1 MKDKKKTIIIL
12 IIIAVIVI
20 ATQIILN
27 ILTPKNK
34 VLISTYVKTLT
45 PDDININI
53 PCDKQILKEN
63 QIPYFKVSNTL
74 YDSINKDILENS
86 LLRVCYQNGYMSYD
100 IALNDNILSLIVYIS
115 YETENELANIEY
127 KTYNINT
134 DTNQIVTN
142 QELLNKYNLT
152 INQVNTKVLT
162 ELNKYY
168 NYEKENELVDQN
180 ITFSDYL
187 NILEYKTVT
196 LNNLSLF
203 IDKKNDLYIYKDF
216 SLSEGMKRVDYF
228 PNLSNTFKL
237 N

>member
-27 ILTPKNK
+27 IFTPKNK
-34 VLISTYVKTLT
+34 VLISTYIKTLT

-134 DTNQIVTN
+134 DTNQIITN

-168 NYEKENELVDQN
+168 NYEKENDLVEQN

-196 LNNLSLF
+196 LDNLSLF
-203 IDKKNDLYIYKDF
+203 INKKNDLYIYKDF
-216 SLSEGMKRVDYF
+216 SLSEGMKRLDYF

>member
-20 ATQIILN
+20 AIQVILN
-27 ILTPKNK
+27 IFTPKNK

-45 PDDININI
+45 TDDININI

-63 QIPYFKVSNTL
+63 QIPYFRVSNTL

-134 DTNQIVTN
+134 DTNQIITN

-168 NYEKENELVDQN
+168 NYEKENDLVEQN

-196 LNNLSLF
+196 LDNLSLF

-216 SLSEGMKRVDYF
+216 SLSEGMKRLDYF

>member
-12 IIIAVIVI
+12 IIITIIVI

-27 ILTPKNK
+27 IFTPKNK

-63 QIPYFKVSNTL
+63 QIPYFRVSNTL

-100 IALNDNILSLIVYIS
+100 ISLNDNILSLIVYIS

-152 INQVNTKVLT
+152 VNQINTKVLT

>member
-20 ATQIILN
+20 ATQVILN
-27 ILTPKNK
+27 IFTPKNK

-45 PDDININI
+45 TDDININI

-63 QIPYFKVSNTL
+63 QIPYFRVSNTL

-134 DTNQIVTN
+134 DTNQIITN

-168 NYEKENELVDQN
+168 NYEKENDLVEQN

-196 LNNLSLF
+196 LDNLSLF

-216 SLSEGMKRVDYF
+216 SLSEGMKRLDYF

>member
-27 ILTPKNK
+27 IFTPKNK

-45 PDDININI
+45 TDDININI

-86 LLRVCYQNGYMSYD
+86 PLRVCYQNGYMSYD
-100 IALNDNILSLIVYIS
+100 ISLNDNILSLIVYIS

-142 QELLNKYNLT
+142 RELLNKYNLT

-168 NYEKENELVDQN
+168 NYEKENELVEEN

-196 LNNLSLF
+196 LDNLSLF

-216 SLSEGMKRVDYF
+216 SLSEGMKRLDYF

>member
-63 QIPYFKVSNTL
+63 QIPYFRVSNTL

-168 NYEKENELVDQN
+168 NYEKENDLVDQN

-187 NILEYKTVT
+187 DILEYKTVT
-196 LNNLSLF
+196 LDNLSLF
-203 IDKKNDLYIYKDF
+203 IDKKMIYIFIKIF
-216 SLSEGMKRVDYF
+216 L
-228 PNLSNTFKL
+228 
-237 N
+237 

>member
-1 MKDKKKTIIIL
+1 
-12 IIIAVIVI
+12 
-20 ATQIILN
+20 
-27 ILTPKNK
+27 
-34 VLISTYVKTLT
+34 
-45 PDDININI
+45 
-53 PCDKQILKEN
+53 
-63 QIPYFKVSNTL
+63 
-74 YDSINKDILENS
+74 
-86 LLRVCYQNGYMSYD
+86 MSYD
-100 IALNDNILSLIVYIS
+100 ISLNDNILSLIVYIS

-152 INQVNTKVLT
+152 INQVNTKVLA

-168 NYEKENELVDQN
+168 NYEIENDLVDQN

-196 LNNLSLF
+196 LDNLSLF

-216 SLSEGMKRVDYF
+216 SLSEGMKRLDYF

>member
-27 ILTPKNK
+27 IFTPKNK

-45 PDDININI
+45 PNDVNINI

-134 DTNQIVTN
+134 DTNQIITN

-168 NYEKENELVDQN
+168 NYEKENDLVEQN

-196 LNNLSLF
+196 LDNLSLF

-216 SLSEGMKRVDYF
+216 SLSEGMKRLDYF

>member
-100 IALNDNILSLIVYIS
+100 ISLNDNILSLIVYIS
-115 YETENELANIEY
+115 YETDNELANIEY

-134 DTNQIVTN
+134 DTNQIVNN

-152 INQVNTKVLT
+152 VNQINTKVLT

-216 SLSEGMKRVDYF
+216 SLSEGMNRLDYF

>member
-1 MKDKKKTIIIL
+1 MD
-12 IIIAVIVI
+12 
-20 ATQIILN
+20 
-27 ILTPKNK
+27 
-34 VLISTYVKTLT
+34 SYE
-45 PDDININI
+45 INI
-53 PCDKQILKEN
+53 E
-63 QIPYFKVSNTL
+63 TL
-74 YDSINKDILENS
+74 
-86 LLRVCYQNGYMSYD
+86 
-100 IALNDNILSLIVYIS
+100 LIVPFGHGKSKI
-115 YETENELANIEY
+115 YETDNELANIEY

-134 DTNQIVTN
+134 DTNQIITN

-196 LNNLSLF
+196 LDNLSLF

-216 SLSEGMKRVDYF
+216 SLSEGMKRLDYF

>member
-27 ILTPKNK
+27 IFTPKNK

-45 PDDININI
+45 TDDININI

-63 QIPYFKVSNTL
+63 QIPYFRVSNTL

-134 DTNQIVTN
+134 DTNQIITN

-168 NYEKENELVDQN
+168 NYEKENDLVEQN

-196 LNNLSLF
+196 LDNLSLF

-216 SLSEGMKRVDYF
+216 SLSEGMKRLDYF

>member
-20 ATQIILN
+20 ATQVILN
-27 ILTPKNK
+27 IFTPKNK

-45 PDDININI
+45 TDDISINI

-63 QIPYFKVSNTL
+63 QIPYFRVSNTL